1 MWTSS
6 STNNRHRGTA
16 MVEFAIVLPLLVILV
31 FGITE
36 LGRAIYQQQTLTKA
50 TATGARFM
58 ARAYDVL
65 DVDAGCAPKNP
76 PPPAKGWSDQMA
88 RAKILVVTAG
98 KDDPVVPGLTV
109 GDVTITAEPR
119 LSGSVCVI
127 TVTVATTFE
136 GIFGDRLIP
145 LTNFGMPVLNTRAE
159 EVYIGE

>member
-1 MWTSS
+1 
-6 STNNRHRGTA
+6 

-58 ARAYDVL
+58 ARAFDVL
-65 DVDAGCAPKNP
+65 DDDCNTQGDWSTKVTQ
-76 PPPAKGWSDQMA
+76 AKL
-88 RAKILVVTAG
+88 LVVTAG

-109 GDVTITAEPR
+109 GDVTIIAEPR
-119 LSGSVCVI
+119 LSGSVCVVK
-127 TVTVATTFE
+127 VTVATTFE

-145 LTNFGMPVLNTRAE
+145 LTNFGMPILNTRAE
-159 EVYIGE
+159 EVYIGD